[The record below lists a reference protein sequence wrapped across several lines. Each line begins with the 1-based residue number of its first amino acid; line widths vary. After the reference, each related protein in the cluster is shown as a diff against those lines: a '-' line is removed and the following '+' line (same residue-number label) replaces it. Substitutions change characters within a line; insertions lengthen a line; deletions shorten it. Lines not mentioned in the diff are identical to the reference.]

1 MVLNTGYYGGFSESS
16 SISVGGVY
24 RTSQYDNTAN
34 MMEACYRLSEETN
47 LNFDLY
53 NKRIA
58 YIESCYLRENGREMI
73 YEEFDIKG
81 IVSRV
86 IEFIKSWLE
95 KVLSVIR
102 RAIAEMSARIA
113 GFKNAFGIK
122 KDKLKKTKGIF
133 KDSDEYKDQNYLAV
147 NLGNATLYTDF
158 SWLRDFD
165 TGVDEA
171 DDEDMDMDKAIGEIF
186 SKMKF
191 PTATGMESFKFET
204 RKDIST
210 SNLMDKICG
219 ADIDIT
225 KSVVSKYDGK
235 FLANV
240 LFENKTIKNLNDLAK
255 KAKNSADGAL
265 KAFKDKANKQV
276 KNDSVDKND
285 AARGIHHMSV
295 FVNYALAANNNLVTV
310 YLSILVKQL
319 GMANRLAKIYL
330 KNNNKT
336 DEDEKEGAKDSAPTA
351 ESFRFI

>member
-34 MMEACYRLSEETN
+34 MMEACYRLNEETN
-47 LNFDLY
+47 LNFELY

-113 GFKNAFGIK
+113 GFKNAYGVK
-122 KDKLKKTKGIF
+122 KDSLKKISNGVF
-133 KDSDEYKDQNYLAV
+133 KDTDEYKDKDYLSV
-147 NLGNATLYTDF
+147 DLGKVPLVTDF
-158 SWLRDFD
+158 NSIRNAS
-165 TGVDEA
+165 TTAE
-171 DDEDMDMDKAIGEIF
+171 DDEDVDIDADVAKEF
-186 SKMKF
+186 SALKYPTTGKKMK
-191 PTATGMESFKFET
+191 SINIET

-210 SNLMDKICG
+210 SNLMDQICG
-219 ADIDIT
+219 ADIDINSAIAT
-225 KSVVSKYDGK
+225 KYDGK
-235 FLANV
+235 KLADV
-240 LFENKTIKNLNDLAK
+240 LFENNTIKNLNDLAK
-255 KAKNSADGAL
+255 KAKNSADSAL
-265 KAFKDKANKQV
+265 KAFKDKANKGIKKDSNDKTDTARAIHAASV
-276 KNDSVDKND
+276 K
-285 AARGIHHMSV
+285 
-295 FVNYALAANNNLVTV
+295 VNYILAGNNNLVTV

-319 GMANRLAKIYL
+319 GMANRLAKIFL
-330 KNNNKT
+330 KNKGKK
-336 DEDEKEGAKDSAPTA
+336 DEEKEGAKDSAPTA

>member
-47 LNFDLY
+47 LNFELY

-113 GFKNAFGIK
+113 GFKNTFGIK
-122 KDKLKKTKGIF
+122 KDSLKKIDKGVF
-133 KDSDEYKDQNYLAV
+133 KTNDEYKDKNYLKV
-147 NLGNATLYTDF
+147 ELEKATLV
-158 SWLRDFD
+158 SDFD
-165 TGVDEA
+165 SIRNGSTTAE
-171 DDEDMDMDKAIGEIF
+171 DDEDVDIDKDVAEEF
-186 SKMKF
+186 SKLKI
-191 PTATGMESFKFET
+191 PTTTGLRAIKIET

-210 SNLMDKICG
+210 SNLMDNICG
-219 ADIDIT
+219 KDIDIDESIAT
-225 KSVVSKYDGK
+225 KYSGK
-235 FLANV
+235 ELANI
-240 LFENKTIKNLNDLAK
+240 LFENKIIKNLNDLAK
-255 KAKNSADGAL
+255 KAKNSADAAL
-265 KAFKDKANKQV
+265 KAFKEKANKGIKKDSNDKTDTARAIHAASV
-276 KNDSVDKND
+276 K
-285 AARGIHHMSV
+285 
-295 FVNYALAANNNLVTV
+295 VNYILAGNNNLITV

-319 GMANRLAKIYL
+319 GMANRLAKIFL
-330 KNNNKT
+330 KNKNKK
-336 DEDEKEGAKDSAPTA
+336 DEGEKEGAKDSAPTA